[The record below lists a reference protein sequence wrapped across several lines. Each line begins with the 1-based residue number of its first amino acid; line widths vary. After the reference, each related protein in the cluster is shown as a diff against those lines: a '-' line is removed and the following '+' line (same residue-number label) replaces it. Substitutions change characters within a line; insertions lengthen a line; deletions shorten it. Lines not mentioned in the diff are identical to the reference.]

1 MKRFNSRSFRPLAA
15 AAMTACA
22 LWACSKPAPEVP
34 GQGSGNGDTP
44 EPVSLE
50 NQIQYNGGDLIDIK
64 SVIYADE
71 DGQYTFWF
79 SPSADITAAD
89 EADKTGALKIV
100 LTNPEGTVDVDKDL
114 VELQYS
120 DMHVTD
126 QTKADIKDCK
136 LSLDLVSETSV
147 KLSLE
152 LTMTS
157 GKTLLADYDGS
168 CAAAVEPE
176 VPLENQ
182 YELNG
187 EVSAIASAVAWYSVS
202 DNETEW
208 TFYTQGGVTEP
219 SESAALSI
227 KVNGAPATLKADLG
241 DTEAVTLVCGN
252 FSNTSTTIGSVD
264 IAVEGSNVTVSF
276 DAVNGSDRLRAQ
288 YSGSFTSG
296 NDFAGSKF
304 SVTKDG
310 TKTVDTGLA
319 TVFRNTG
326 DSNMTFLFG
335 DAASPADA
343 SALTGGKY
351 ALSVAVPAGFVTE
364 NGYVADINGVEIS
377 IYEYD
382 TYKTIGLD
390 DLESCSFT
398 VRKISD
404 KSVYFSLAAQTNDGL
419 LFEAE
424 WLGDVTEI
432 ESIPD
437 IVPVEPEVYTI
448 TVNKAD
454 GGDPF
459 VREITEVQMRKE
471 LNYEHRGGNPDYGGA
486 TFDAYVIYFCTEWT
500 DLTNPDDDTFNPIL
514 VIPASLADGDEHLLA
529 QEACP
534 WQFNYN
540 IGASNLYYGATG
552 YSDNYAAWSMYYC
565 PDDAAVT
572 ISRDA
577 STKTWH
583 IRFTMTDNITQGY
596 NKETGNSLV
605 IDWKGQISKYQ
616 GRKTDDMTEEDY

>member
-1 MKRFNSRSFRPLAA
+1 MKRFSSRSFRPLAA

-22 LWACSKPAPEVP
+22 LLACSKPAPEEP

-50 NQIQYNGGDLIDIK
+50 NQIQYDGGDLIDIK

-79 SPSADITAAD
+79 SPSENITDAD
-89 EADKTGALKIV
+89 EADGSDALKIT
-100 LTNPEGTVDVDKDL
+100 LTNPEGTVDLDKDL
-114 VELQYS
+114 VGLQYS
-120 DMHVTD
+120 DIHVMD
-126 QTKADIKDCK
+126 QTMADVKECK

-157 GKTLLADYDGS
+157 GKTLLAEYDGS

-202 DNETEW
+202 ENVTEW

-227 KVNGAPATLKADLG
+227 KVSGAPATLKADLG

-288 YSGSFTSG
+288 YSGNFTSG

-310 TKTVDTGLA
+310 NKTTADLTA
-319 TVFRNTG
+319 VFRNAGET
-326 DSNMTFLFG
+326 NMTFIFG
-335 DAASPADA
+335 DAASPADP
-343 SALTGGKY
+343 SALMEGQY
-351 ALSVAVPAGFVTE
+351 AMSVAVPAGFVTE
-364 NGYVADINGVEIS
+364 NGYVLDINNVEIS
-377 IYEYD
+377 IYEYE

-398 VRKISD
+398 VRKVSD
-404 KSVYFSLAAQTNDGL
+404 KSVYFSLSAQTMDGI

-424 WLGDVTEI
+424 WFGDVTEI
-432 ESIPD
+432 DSIPD
-437 IVPVEPEVYTI
+437 IVPVEPVVYKILI
-448 TVNKAD
+448 T
-454 GGDPF
+454 DPSG
-459 VREITEVQMRKE
+459 VTKLEKTITEVQIRKE
-471 LNYEHRGGNPDYGGA
+471 LNYSHRGGDPAYGGA
-486 TFDAYVIYFCTEWT
+486 KFDAYVFYFCT
-500 DLTNPDDDTFNPIL
+500 DLTDDAPDDATFTPSLL
-514 VIPASLADGDEHLLA
+514 VPVDIVDGAEHFLASEGTHFEFKYQSYLL
-529 QEACP
+529 
-534 WQFNYN
+534 Y
-540 IGASNLYYGATG
+540 STS
-552 YSDNYAAWSMYYC
+552 YSDDMVTSWVTTYYC
-565 PDDAAVT
+565 PDDASVT
-572 ISRDA
+572 ISKDA
-577 STKTWH
+577 AAGTWH
-583 IRFTMTDNITQGY
+583 IRFSMTDY
-596 NKETGNSLV
+596 
-605 IDWKGQISKYQ
+605 ISKKSYGQ
-616 GRKTDDMTEEDY
+616 GNKNKVLIEWEGKLSRYVGQKTDDMTDGDY